1 MGEIVV
7 MKFAGQRDAGEAML
21 RLHRRDGGGPSVLS
35 SLSVSLDKAER
46 ARVEQIIDPMCPDGH
61 RWSYFWIGL
70 LYAGHAEFLGE
81 NFPLELMHS
90 VPALFLDSSWWTQV
104 LNLSCGF

>member
-1 MGEIVV
+1 
-7 MKFAGQRDAGEAML
+7 
-21 RLHRRDGGGPSVLS
+21 
-35 SLSVSLDKAER
+35 
-46 ARVEQIIDPMCPDGH
+46 MCPDGH